1 MIVQWTIS
9 THFHSNVCNHRTVY
23 LVANE
28 REFNMNLPSTSP
40 HAFDLNST
48 LSTSWW
54 DCSFMHSLQI
64 IKTITNV
71 QTIHHILPIY
81 VIIIIGKKANTLH
94 LDLHYKKIFINALMA
109 IEFSTTCS
117 YIVCI
122 SIHENFFNFPL
133 STKNGQY
140 PSPHLCPK
148 SNTLFVDIMQ
158 DIQWWT
164 PRLCHKCTLMLSN
177 LLA

>member
-1 MIVQWTIS
+1 MLSHPKIMIVQWTIS
-9 THFHSNVCNHRTVY
+9 THFHSNVSNHRMVY

-28 REFNMNLPSTSP
+28 GEFNMNPPSTSP
-40 HAFDLNST
+40 HACDLNST

-64 IKTITNV
+64 VKTITNV

-94 LDLHYKKIFINALMA
+94 LDLHYKKIFINVLMA

-122 SIHENFFNFPL
+122 ARHHQQK
-133 STKNGQY
+133 T
-140 PSPHLCPK
+140 
-148 SNTLFVDIMQ
+148 Q
-158 DIQWWT
+158 DL
-164 PRLCHKCTLMLSN
+164 RLVFTTSFQSHATFYNYFAVSRIRQVASDKQL
-177 LLA
+177 